1 MGRWRLAVAFFLV
14 AFLGLPLA
22 LPLVHALGDL
32 GAWPL
37 WSERARLLVLAG
49 NTALLVAGTL
59 ALAIPTGVVGA
70 ILLYRTDIPLRRGLR
85 FLTVATLFIP
95 LPLFASGWQAALGSG
110 GLIPLASWTA
120 PESADPDVSATG
132 IAWKAWGHGL
142 RTAIWVHAVAGL
154 PWVVWLVGRG
164 LCCVEPEL
172 EEDALTLMPPARVL
186 WHVTLRRST
195 AAIGAAALWVALQ
208 TATEV
213 TVTDMMQV
221 RTYAEEVYDQFVR
234 SDRALIPRLIA
245 VSMPSVLLASVL
257 VLWTT
262 HRWQRNLPPMATLT
276 RPPRLFALGRWRW
289 PCLLIVLL
297 VVAVL
302 ALVPFAS
309 LVWKAGLAGSPEAWS
324 LSALFDALNKATR
337 AQSVLVLRSLTL
349 AAAAGILAGLI
360 GLVTCWLAIEASR
373 FRTFILL
380 LVAVTWAM
388 PAPVVGVGLKNAIAL
403 LLDICGRAE
412 AEVAFYRGPWSDQ
425 LEYWIELI
433 SQQLAIALYHGPSAI
448 PALWVDL
455 LRYFPFA
462 VAVLWPVV
470 RLLPS
475 ELRDAAR
482 VDGARPWQELRH
494 VVAPLTRSA
503 VLRAALAV
511 AVLSLGEL
519 GAGKLVETPGSET
532 FAHELF
538 SQMHYGTGSNV
549 AALCLLLLIPVLCG
563 GVLIGII
570 SRVSSE

>member
-1 MGRWRLAVAFFLV
+1 MGRWRLALAILLP

-22 LPLVHALGDL
+22 LPLVDALRDL
-32 GAWPL
+32 AAWPL
-37 WSERARLLVLAG
+37 WSERARLLMLAR

-59 ALAIPTGVVGA
+59 ALALPTGILGA
-70 ILLYRTDIPLRRGLR
+70 ILLYRTDLPLRRSLR

-110 GLIPLASWTA
+110 GLIPLASWSV
-120 PESADPDVSATG
+120 PEDADPDVTATG

-164 LCCVEPEL
+164 LCWVEPEL
-172 EEDALTLMPPARVL
+172 EEDALTVMPPPRVL
-186 WHVTLRRST
+186 WHVTLRRSA

-245 VSMPSVLLASVL
+245 VSMPAVVLAVAL

-262 HRWQRNLPPMATLT
+262 SRWQRNLPPMATLT
-276 RPPRLFALGRWRW
+276 RPPRLFALGPWRW
-289 PCLLIVLL
+289 PCLLLVLS
-297 VVAVL
+297 VVAAL

-309 LVWKAGLAGSPEAWS
+309 LVWKAGLAGSPEVWS
-324 LSALFDALNKATR
+324 VSALLDALNKAGR
-337 AQSVLVLRSLTL
+337 GQSVLILRSLTL
-349 AAAAGILAGLI
+349 AGAAGIIAALV
-360 GLVTCWLAIEASR
+360 GLVVCWLAIDAAR
-373 FRTFILL
+373 FRAFVLL
-380 LVAVTWAM
+380 LVAVAWAL
-388 PAPVVGVGLKNAIAL
+388 PAPVVGVGMKDTIRL
-403 LLDICGRAE
+403 LLRT
-412 AEVAFYRGPWSDQ
+412 FPSDR
-425 LEYWIELI
+425 
-433 SQQLAIALYHGPSAI
+433 LAIALYHGPSSL

-455 LRYFPFA
+455 VRFFPFA
-462 VAVLWPVV
+462 LAVLWPVV
-470 RLLPS
+470 RLVPS

-482 VDGARPWQELRH
+482 VDGARPWQELGH
-494 VVAPLTRSA
+494 VVAPLTASA

-538 SQMHYGTGSNV
+538 SQMHYGTGSGV

-563 GVLIGII
+563 GALIAIVG
-570 SRVSSE
+570 RDPQE